1 MKKLYAYKRLAEFKS
16 FKSDSTGKR
25 PTYTPVQA
33 LQVMYL
39 TDVDVFMIVD
49 EDVYWERDSDFDIQ
63 IPQDVHSTKDT

>member
-1 MKKLYAYKRLAEFKS
+1 
-16 FKSDSTGKR
+16 
-25 PTYTPVQA
+25 
-33 LQVMYL
+33 MYL